1 MSIKQ
6 EEYSF
11 YYKVKNESARKRLGF
26 KAGFFWCTAKKQS
39 LALSRGELAMDAAG
53 FDEADF
59 ARPVRVHFPVEND
72 IPPEGVFDT
81 KFCENREPGG
91 EDGKTLTLIPG
102 AASAVK
108 SDETELA
115 DSAGTP
121 TGENGIQESHNPPAN
136 PQLTVV
142 ATLPFRHR
150 VLAQYIGDGEYLYH
164 VDTEQKKEIACLE
177 MDTQNTTVQNLILA
191 AENVEPFKK
200 AIEHDIHKAVNAY
213 KQVFPVDGKVPE
225 LCTTIKF
232 FNEWFSAEHIN
243 RGLLVK
249 EWAERLKNKPAPVK
263 KTGPHKVI
271 VADVNKPERPRRSEK
286 PTHRTIN
293 YELACGFCEELDL
306 NNLRPAM
313 DFAKRIIAED
323 REDWK
328 KMSMTVGI
336 IPDIKGYDRQTI
348 IDLVRKAPKAVHNG
362 NPDLRRTWCESFLAV
377 HGVRDPDWYEYV
389 PDNTP
394 TTHEENAARLR
405 QAGKC
410 LRDIEAGRF
419 QCDEEKPQPTGKLA
433 DEPATP
439 EAVEQD
445 TTEHHPDP
453 QPLENE
459 PPVSQTEAGYQ
470 KIRAELH
477 EARKNIPPKNPVD
490 VGKQL
495 AAARGEYVEGI
506 SDPNDPKWVKTDTQP
521 QVSNLGN
528 GMFSVDNLMSETAS
542 NEGEKTEVAE
552 QETVTEDQAEQARET
567 LNNMGYGVYATSQDT
582 TDQQNENLSDK
593 VEKIVQDADQ
603 LVDRVKRE
611 EQLPQA
617 SELVK
622 SINEMQAG
630 ESDNLELWKDVF
642 KTDERFTTAFS
653 LNGGG
658 TSINGTYMTMI
669 ATREFGPKGIGWG
682 VDILEERF
690 DNGAPI
696 TRTVKGTDGNNTWEL
711 IPDGVGG
718 ILTEKHHII
727 KIRLWYIRNGVR
739 GEEISFG
746 CTPYIYSSKHGLICD
761 GEATKKSLT
770 DATKKALSALGFC
783 ADIFMGLYD
792 NQEYRQKN
800 KAEFALKNA
809 SENAED
815 AARVRQELDDKL
827 TRVANTLASA
837 VSENEINKV
846 YSSIAREAEVHRKDA
861 EAKGDTQHARYLGGR
876 LRRLTTI
883 KDERIAELNKA
894 QEKAE

>member
-1 MSIKQ
+1 MTIYNCLFEPKKSAIKDGAVALAISIEAPNK
-6 EEYSF
+6 
-11 YYKVKNESARKRLGF
+11 KVAESIVIGKLWEHFPANGDNYFRPKIWEDSEGQPRPEVG
-26 KAGFFWCTAKKQS
+26 K
-39 LALSRGELAMDAAG
+39 
-53 FDEADF
+53 FDEQF
-59 ARPVRVHFPVEND
+59 AQANTFDGEKWIANKPDTSVPGLPSSDEIIDLMKLPARERFATVLMFSNSPIDGVLYSQVLDYLDNLENNTDPFDDDDRINSNILHALHNNEPVRHMHVE
-72 IPPEGVFDT
+72 G
-81 KFCENREPGG
+81 
-91 EDGKTLTLIPG
+91 
-102 AASAVK
+102 
-108 SDETELA
+108 
-115 DSAGTP
+115 
-121 TGENGIQESHNPPAN
+121 
-136 PQLTVV
+136 
-142 ATLPFRHR
+142 
-150 VLAQYIGDGEYLYH
+150 
-164 VDTEQKKEIACLE
+164 
-177 MDTQNTTVQNLILA
+177 
-191 AENVEPFKK
+191 
-200 AIEHDIHKAVNAY
+200 
-213 KQVFPVDGKVPE
+213 
-225 LCTTIKF
+225 
-232 FNEWFSAEHIN
+232 
-243 RGLLVK
+243 
-249 EWAERLKNKPAPVK
+249 
-263 KTGPHKVI
+263 
-271 VADVNKPERPRRSEK
+271 
-286 PTHRTIN
+286 
-293 YELACGFCEELDL
+293 L
-306 NNLRPAM
+306 NNLIQAI
-313 DFAKRIIAED
+313 FAKFEDQTPGKAAISQFIKRWLENPGKREEMVPSKTSSLNTSDHIKGPKVAPLRGYKHTYATLDQEIAVALLPISPDTPVLSGNLRDAEKIIAED
-323 REDWK
+323 REDFKRW
-328 KMSMTVGI
+328 SMALRTTEKI
-336 IPDIKGYDRQTI
+336 LRYDRPSIFGVIQNTPAK
-348 IDLVRKAPKAVHNG
+348 DTYHFPES
-362 NPDLRRTWCESFLAV
+362 LRRHIDSWLTEHGQFECPESDAE
-377 HGVRDPDWYEYV
+377 R
-389 PDNTP
+389 
-394 TTHEENAARLR
+394 
-405 QAGKC
+405 
-410 LRDIEAGRF
+410 
-419 QCDEEKPQPTGKLA
+419 TGKL
-433 DEPATP
+433 
-439 EAVEQD
+439 
-445 TTEHHPDP
+445 
-453 QPLENE
+453 L
-459 PPVSQTEAGYQ
+459 
-470 KIRAELH
+470 
-477 EARKNIPPKNPVD
+477 
-490 VGKQL
+490 
-495 AAARGEYVEGI
+495 

-653 LNGGG
+653 VNGGG

>member
-1 MSIKQ
+1 MTIYNCLFEPKKSAIKDGAVALAISIEAPNK
-6 EEYSF
+6 
-11 YYKVKNESARKRLGF
+11 KVAESIVIGKLWEHYPANGDNYF
-26 KAGFFWCTAKKQS
+26 KPKIWEDSEGQPRPEVGK
-39 LALSRGELAMDAAG
+39 
-53 FDEADF
+53 FDEQF
-59 ARPVRVHFPVEND
+59 AQTNTFDGEKWIANKPDTSVPSLPSSNEIIDLMKLPARERFAAVLMFSNSPIDGVLYSQVLDYLDNLENNTEPFDDDDRINSNILHALHNNEPVRHMH
-72 IPPEGVFDT
+72 IEG
-81 KFCENREPGG
+81 
-91 EDGKTLTLIPG
+91 
-102 AASAVK
+102 
-108 SDETELA
+108 
-115 DSAGTP
+115 
-121 TGENGIQESHNPPAN
+121 
-136 PQLTVV
+136 
-142 ATLPFRHR
+142 
-150 VLAQYIGDGEYLYH
+150 
-164 VDTEQKKEIACLE
+164 
-177 MDTQNTTVQNLILA
+177 
-191 AENVEPFKK
+191 
-200 AIEHDIHKAVNAY
+200 
-213 KQVFPVDGKVPE
+213 
-225 LCTTIKF
+225 
-232 FNEWFSAEHIN
+232 
-243 RGLLVK
+243 
-249 EWAERLKNKPAPVK
+249 
-263 KTGPHKVI
+263 
-271 VADVNKPERPRRSEK
+271 
-286 PTHRTIN
+286 
-293 YELACGFCEELDL
+293 L
-306 NNLRPAM
+306 NNLIQAI
-313 DFAKRIIAED
+313 FAKFEDQTPGKAAISQFIKRWLENPGKREEMVPSKTSSLNTSDNIESPKVAPLRGYKHTYATLDQEIAVALLPISPDTPVLSGNLRDAEKIIAED
-323 REDWK
+323 REDFKRW
-328 KMSMTVGI
+328 SMALRTTEKI
-336 IPDIKGYDRQTI
+336 LKYDRPSIFGVIQN
-348 IDLVRKAPKAVHNG
+348 APAKDIYHF
-362 NPDLRRTWCESFLAV
+362 PESLRRHIDSWLTEHGQFECPESDAE
-377 HGVRDPDWYEYV
+377 RS
-389 PDNTP
+389 
-394 TTHEENAARLR
+394 
-405 QAGKC
+405 
-410 LRDIEAGRF
+410 
-419 QCDEEKPQPTGKLA
+419 GKL
-433 DEPATP
+433 
-439 EAVEQD
+439 
-445 TTEHHPDP
+445 
-453 QPLENE
+453 
-459 PPVSQTEAGYQ
+459 
-470 KIRAELH
+470 
-477 EARKNIPPKNPVD
+477 
-490 VGKQL
+490 L
-495 AAARGEYVEGI
+495 AAYRGEYVEGI

-653 LNGGG
+653 VNGGG

-711 IPDGVGG
+711 IPDSVGG

-876 LRRLTTI
+876 LRRLKTI

>member
-1 MSIKQ
+1 MTIYNCLFEPKKSAIKDGAVALAISIEAPNK
-6 EEYSF
+6 
-11 YYKVKNESARKRLGF
+11 KVAESIVIGKLWEHYPANGDNYF
-26 KAGFFWCTAKKQS
+26 KPKIWEDSEGQPRPEVGK
-39 LALSRGELAMDAAG
+39 
-53 FDEADF
+53 FDERFVQTNTFDGEKWIANKPDTSVPGLPSSNEIIDLMKLPARERF
-59 ARPVRVHFPVEND
+59 AAVLMFSNSPIDGVLYSQVLDYLDNLENNTEPFDDDDRINSNILHALHNNEPVRHMHVE
-72 IPPEGVFDT
+72 G
-81 KFCENREPGG
+81 
-91 EDGKTLTLIPG
+91 
-102 AASAVK
+102 
-108 SDETELA
+108 
-115 DSAGTP
+115 
-121 TGENGIQESHNPPAN
+121 
-136 PQLTVV
+136 
-142 ATLPFRHR
+142 
-150 VLAQYIGDGEYLYH
+150 
-164 VDTEQKKEIACLE
+164 
-177 MDTQNTTVQNLILA
+177 
-191 AENVEPFKK
+191 
-200 AIEHDIHKAVNAY
+200 
-213 KQVFPVDGKVPE
+213 
-225 LCTTIKF
+225 
-232 FNEWFSAEHIN
+232 
-243 RGLLVK
+243 
-249 EWAERLKNKPAPVK
+249 
-263 KTGPHKVI
+263 
-271 VADVNKPERPRRSEK
+271 
-286 PTHRTIN
+286 
-293 YELACGFCEELDL
+293 L
-306 NNLRPAM
+306 NNLIQAI
-313 DFAKRIIAED
+313 FAKFEDQTPGKAAISQFIKRWLENPGKREEMVPSKTSSLNTSDNIESPKVAPLRGYKHTYATLDQEIAVALLPISPDTPVLSGNLRDAEKIIAED
-323 REDWK
+323 REDFKRW
-328 KMSMTVGI
+328 SMALRTTEKI
-336 IPDIKGYDRQTI
+336 LKYDRPSIFGVIQNTPAKDI
-348 IDLVRKAPKAVHNG
+348 YHFPES
-362 NPDLRRTWCESFLAV
+362 LRRHIDSWLTEHGQFECPESDAE
-377 HGVRDPDWYEYV
+377 RS
-389 PDNTP
+389 
-394 TTHEENAARLR
+394 
-405 QAGKC
+405 
-410 LRDIEAGRF
+410 
-419 QCDEEKPQPTGKLA
+419 GKL
-433 DEPATP
+433 
-439 EAVEQD
+439 
-445 TTEHHPDP
+445 
-453 QPLENE
+453 
-459 PPVSQTEAGYQ
+459 
-470 KIRAELH
+470 
-477 EARKNIPPKNPVD
+477 
-490 VGKQL
+490 L
-495 AAARGEYVEGI
+495 AADRGEYVEGI

-653 LNGGG
+653 VNGGG

>member
-1 MSIKQ
+1 MTIYNCLFEPKKSAIKDGAVALAISIEAPNK
-6 EEYSF
+6 
-11 YYKVKNESARKRLGF
+11 KVAESIVIGKLWEHFPANGDNYF
-26 KAGFFWCTAKKQS
+26 KPKIWEDSEGQPRPEVGK
-39 LALSRGELAMDAAG
+39 
-53 FDEADF
+53 FDEQF
-59 ARPVRVHFPVEND
+59 AQANTFDGEKWIANKPDTSVPGLPSSDEIIDLMKLPARERFATVLMFSNSPIDGVLYSQVLDYLDNLENNTEPFDDDDRINSNILHALHNNEPVRHMHVE
-72 IPPEGVFDT
+72 G
-81 KFCENREPGG
+81 
-91 EDGKTLTLIPG
+91 
-102 AASAVK
+102 
-108 SDETELA
+108 
-115 DSAGTP
+115 
-121 TGENGIQESHNPPAN
+121 
-136 PQLTVV
+136 
-142 ATLPFRHR
+142 
-150 VLAQYIGDGEYLYH
+150 
-164 VDTEQKKEIACLE
+164 
-177 MDTQNTTVQNLILA
+177 
-191 AENVEPFKK
+191 
-200 AIEHDIHKAVNAY
+200 
-213 KQVFPVDGKVPE
+213 
-225 LCTTIKF
+225 
-232 FNEWFSAEHIN
+232 
-243 RGLLVK
+243 
-249 EWAERLKNKPAPVK
+249 
-263 KTGPHKVI
+263 
-271 VADVNKPERPRRSEK
+271 
-286 PTHRTIN
+286 
-293 YELACGFCEELDL
+293 L
-306 NNLRPAM
+306 NNLIQAI
-313 DFAKRIIAED
+313 FAKFEDQTPGKAAISQFIKRWLENPGKREEMVPSKTSSLNTSDHIKGPKVAPLRGYKHTYATLDQEIAVALLPISPDTPVLSGNLRDAEKIIAED
-323 REDWK
+323 REDFKRW
-328 KMSMTVGI
+328 SMALRTTEKI
-336 IPDIKGYDRQTI
+336 LRYDRPSIFGVIQNTPAK
-348 IDLVRKAPKAVHNG
+348 DTYHFPES
-362 NPDLRRTWCESFLAV
+362 LRRHIDSWLTEHGQFECPESDAE
-377 HGVRDPDWYEYV
+377 R
-389 PDNTP
+389 
-394 TTHEENAARLR
+394 
-405 QAGKC
+405 
-410 LRDIEAGRF
+410 
-419 QCDEEKPQPTGKLA
+419 TGKL
-433 DEPATP
+433 
-439 EAVEQD
+439 
-445 TTEHHPDP
+445 
-453 QPLENE
+453 L
-459 PPVSQTEAGYQ
+459 
-470 KIRAELH
+470 
-477 EARKNIPPKNPVD
+477 
-490 VGKQL
+490 
-495 AAARGEYVEGI
+495 

-653 LNGGG
+653 VNGGG